1 MPLPATDP
9 DRYQRIISA
18 LQRLQLD
25 GFFCSLPSQVLLL
38 SGYWP
43 VMGLSAVIFT
53 AGGEVWLLLPEDE
66 EEIAQ
71 QSSAAERKLF
81 QPARLD
87 AIADAQTAMRGPLIE
102 LFKTLKLDSA
112 RIGIDA
118 SGTFQPA
125 SYAVMNVYLSGLH
138 DQLRAEFPCLQ
149 LISADRSFE
158 ELKGSK
164 TRCELEKIR
173 ATARIAQAAFE
184 EGCEQIEAGVRES
197 EVASRFQ
204 SAFDRMPLA
213 AVMQRSY
220 GFFFCMSGPNAA
232 KASAGYARTRQRT
245 IEEGDFVMM
254 HCNSCGDGFWTDIT
268 RTYIA
273 GLPSAEQEDM
283 RSAIMDA
290 RAAAL
295 SEIGP
300 GVHAKA
306 VDRAA
311 RSLLEK
317 RNFGSLFKHG
327 TGHGVGFA
335 AANPNAVPRVHPESP
350 DVLAAGMT
358 FNVEPAIYIDGYG
371 GMRRCDMVAVTETGA
386 EVLTDF

>member
-18 LQRLQLD
+18 LRRLELD

-53 AGGEVWLLLPEDE
+53 SAGEVCLLIPEDE

-71 QSSAAERKLF
+71 RSSAAEINLF
-81 QPARLD
+81 QPAPLD
-87 AIADAQTAMRGPLIE
+87 AIPNTQTAMRDPLIE
-102 LFKTLKLDSA
+102 LFRKLNLDSA
-112 RIGIDA
+112 RIGIET
-118 SGTFQPA
+118 SETFQPS
-125 SYAVMNVYLSGLH
+125 SYAVMNIYLSGLH
-138 DQLRAEFPCLQ
+138 DLLGSEFPRLQ
-149 LISADRSFE
+149 LIPADRSFE
-158 ELKGSK
+158 ELKGRK

-184 EGCEQIEAGVRES
+184 EGCEQIEAGMREP

-204 SAFDRMPLA
+204 SAFDRTPLA
-213 AVMQRSY
+213 AGMQRSY

-245 IEEGDFVMM
+245 IEEGDFVMI

-273 GLPSAEQEDM
+273 GRATAKQEDM

-290 RAAAL
+290 RTAAL
-295 SEIGP
+295 SALAP
-300 GVHAKA
+300 GVNAKD
-306 VDRAA
+306 VDQAA
-311 RSLLEK
+311 RAVLED
-317 RNFGSLFKHG
+317 RNFGPQFRHG

-335 AANPNAVPRVHPESP
+335 AANPNEVPRIHPKSP
-350 DVLAAGMT
+350 DVLTAGMT

-371 GMRRCDMVAVTETGA
+371 GMRHCDMVAVTETGT